1 VNDALDQLFT
11 QKPDTI
17 FMVAAI
23 LALPWILAAIY
34 REQWSPTVKSLA
46 TIAACFVVT
55 GGWLV
60 FHEFSGSKWAVY
72 AAVLIGGTQLVF
84 FAMKP
89 GIKQLESKTG

>member
-1 VNDALDQLFT
+1 MNDALDQLFT

-55 GGWLV
+55 GGNATV
-60 FHEFSGSKWAVY
+60 TSD
-72 AAVLIGGTQLVF
+72 AAAKAKNAKVRIDDIGYHSNPIV
-84 FAMKP
+84 
-89 GIKQLESKTG
+89 GIYRPMYP

>member
-1 VNDALDQLFT
+1 MEDALNQLFN

-17 FMVAAI
+17 FMIAAI

-34 REQWSPTVKSLA
+34 REAWGPTFKSLA
-46 TIAACFVVT
+46 TIAVCFAVT
-55 GGWLV
+55 GGWLI

-89 GIKQLESKTG
+89 GIKALEARTG